1 MPELV
6 AKFQKVFSK
15 NSGKNYYRVQVCYV
29 NAKEQDRPLGMIFLD
44 ENMDI
49 DSVLNNFKVG
59 EIINVVFE
67 RYEKRREAELK
78 IKTETSYSLSF
89 MEEQS
94 KDLTEK
100 KKQNRALWLSA
111 KE

>member
-1 MPELV
+1 MFSLAPYLKPPKSLEIILPY
-6 AKFQKVFSK
+6 FQNIYWTTVEGSREFWNPKDLQ
-15 NSGKNYYRVQVCYV
+15 R
-29 NAKEQDRPLGMIFLD
+29 L
-44 ENMDI
+44 
-49 DSVLNNFKVG
+49 FKVG

-67 RYEKRREAELK
+67 RYGKRREAELK